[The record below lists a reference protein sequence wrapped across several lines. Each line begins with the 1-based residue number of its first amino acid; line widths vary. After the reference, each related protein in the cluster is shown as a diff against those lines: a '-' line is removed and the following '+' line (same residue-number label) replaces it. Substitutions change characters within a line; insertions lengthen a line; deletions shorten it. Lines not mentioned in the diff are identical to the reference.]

1 METFKS
7 GLRRAALGAQGKCG
21 SAVTVTCALV
31 RQDPGETVAASLS
44 MGTNPPPPPAHIAQT
59 EREMSNA

>member
-7 GLRRAALGAQGKCG
+7 GLRRAALRAQGKCG
-21 SAVTVTCALV
+21 SAVTVTCARV

-44 MGTNPPPPPAHIAQT
+44 MGTNPPPPAHIAQT

>member
-7 GLRRAALGAQGKCG
+7 GPRRAALGAQGKCG
-21 SAVTVTCALV
+21 SAVTVTCARV
-31 RQDPGETVAASLS
+31 RQDPGDTVAASLS
-44 MGTNPPPPPAHIAQT
+44 MGTNPPPAHIAQT